1 MVKVLMV
8 CLGNICRSPMAEG
21 ILKKKIEQNKLDIL
35 VDSAGTANF
44 HVGECPDAR
53 AIKTAKKFGVDIS
66 SLRGRQFTETD
77 FDDFDF
83 IYVMDESNKSNVLK
97 LTRNDSDRKK
107 VRLFLDLTDEYNSK
121 DVPDPWFG
129 GDEGFIEVFEMLD
142 KACEN
147 FLLRE
152 VKSN

>member
-21 ILKKKIEQNKLDIL
+21 ILRSKIQAHQLDIE
-35 VDSAGTANF
+35 VDSAGTADF
-44 HVGECPDAR
+44 HVGECPDSR

-66 SLRGRQFTETD
+66 PLRGRQFTASD
-77 FDDFDF
+77 FDNFDF
-83 IYVMDESNKSNVLK
+83 IFVMDASNKTNVLK
-97 LTRNDSDRKK
+97 LARNDADRKK
-107 VRLFLDLTDEYNSK
+107 VRLFLDLTDEFKSK

-129 GDEGFIEVFEMLD
+129 GDEGFVEVFEMLD

-147 FLLRE
+147 FLTHEL
-152 VKSN
+152 KAK

>member
-21 ILKKKIEQNKLDIL
+21 ILRKKIEQNNLDIF

-44 HVGECPDAR
+44 HVGESPDAR

-66 SLRGRQFTETD
+66 PLRGRQFTESD
-77 FDDFDF
+77 FDNFDHIF
-83 IYVMDESNKSNVLK
+83 VMDDSNRSNVLK
-97 LTRNDSDRKK
+97 LSRNETDRKK
-107 VRLFLDLTDEYNSK
+107 VRLFLDLTDEFHSK

-129 GDEGFIEVFEMLD
+129 GDEGFVEVFEMLD

-147 FLLRE
+147 FLQRE
-152 VKSN
+152 LKTN